1 MKLGEGCWQCLYD
14 IEAKLTQDESYL
26 ADVRAILNSWKSDE
40 SAPYI
45 EYKLNKLYAQYF
57 GRSFR
62 FAEVKKQFN
71 DLMLSMVPDIRSR
84 IEKAEDPLKV
94 SLFMARIG
102 NYIDFGAVK
111 NVEAEELMKILTEPS
126 ISECD
131 EKTYRSF
138 LQRCEGA
145 KSFLLLADNCG
156 EIVLDMLFLE
166 QLKRRFPQLK
176 ITVMVRGS
184 EVLNDV
190 TYEDAEYIG
199 LTGLYDVVSNGEP
212 LAGTVY
218 SMLPPEAKAAFDCA
232 DVILSKGQGNYESA
246 AGSGRRIFYSFLC
259 KCNVFT
265 EYFKVPRLTG
275 MFIEEAA
282 SSEQ

>member
-1 MKLGEGCWQCLYD
+1 MKMGEGCWQCLYD
-14 IEAKLTQDESYL
+14 VEAKTTQDESYL
-26 ADVRAILNSWKSDE
+26 AEVRAILDSWKSDE
-40 SAPYI
+40 SAPYV
-45 EYKLNKLYAQYF
+45 EYKLNKLYEQYF
-57 GRSFR
+57 GRSYR
-62 FAEVKKQFN
+62 FAGVKKQFN
-71 DLMLSMVPDIRSR
+71 DLMLSMVPDIRCR
-84 IEKAEDPLKV
+84 IEEAVDPLKL

-111 NVEAEELMKILTEPS
+111 NVEAEELMKILTE
-126 ISECD
+126 ISVSEKD
-131 EKTYRSF
+131 EKTYLSF
-138 LQRCEGA
+138 LQSCEEA

-166 QLKRRFPQLK
+166 QLKKRFPELK

-199 LTGLYDVVSNGEP
+199 LTGICDVVSNGGP

-218 SMLPPEAKAAFDCA
+218 SMLPPEAKKVFDDA

-246 AGSGRRIFYSFLC
+246 AGSGRSIFYSFLC

-265 EYFKVPRLTG
+265 EYFGVPRLTG
-275 MFIEEAA
+275 MFVEEA
-282 SSEQ
+282 